1 MSMFGKVASFELRYQ
16 LRQPAFWVI
25 TILFTLI
32 SFGIVA
38 LSANIRLTTGAN
50 ILVNSPYSISIL
62 QAALNQFYMLAA
74 AAIVANVVVRD
85 FDTGYGALIFSTPI
99 SKGAYLFGR
108 FSGAFAALILTLVIS
123 QLGHVIGTFMPPN
136 MVDPETV
143 GPFRFG
149 SYVWAFFVMGLPG
162 LFLISAL
169 FFALATITRS
179 MMMTYVGVVAVF
191 ILYLIATTVLG
202 LKPEFETLSAWVE
215 PSGAGAYALVTK
227 YWTAAE
233 RNAMNPPIAGVLL
246 WSRVLWTAVGVAFL
260 GLAYLLFERSARGSK
275 TNRREKARK
284 LELRE
289 AVQQPAG
296 AILPRPTYGL
306 GSAWAQL
313 ISLTAFEMSLV
324 FKSIAYG
331 ILVLL
336 ALAFSI
342 LVLALTGE
350 IYGTPVLLVTR
361 VVITAVTSGFAL
373 ISIIIAIYYSGELVW
388 RNRDRRMHEI
398 VDATATPDWTFMV
411 PKVLALTLV
420 LVSTLLIGAVA
431 GIAVQAVRGV
441 TDFEL
446 GKYLM
451 WYVVPQALSYAQLA
465 VLAIFVQSLSP
476 NKFVGWAIMVVY
488 LISTIVL
495 SNIGFDHILYR
506 YGAGIGVPLSD
517 MNGRGD
523 FAGFAAWL
531 DAYWSAFGVILLV
544 LAYGLW
550 RRGTESRLW
559 PRLKRLPHR
568 LAGPAG
574 LIGGAALAAFAGLGV
589 FIFMNTNVWN
599 EYRTQAQRE
608 AEQAA
613 YEKALLRYE
622 ITPQPSVADVRL
634 VMDLRPHQPK
644 LTTRG
649 TYVLVNNTGAP
660 LPEVHLRW
668 QGDLEMVN
676 LAVEGATVAREW
688 EEFEYR
694 IYRFATPMQPGE
706 RRTVTFETV
715 LEQRG
720 FKANGNT
727 TRLVDNGTFVN
738 NMEFAP
744 MVGMDRQGLLT
755 DRSKRRKAGLPA
767 ELRPAKLEDESARGR
782 NYIGA
787 DWVTADI
794 TVSTEADQ
802 TVVAPGQMVSDVVN
816 GDRRTS
822 RFVTESPVLNFF
834 SVQSARYERTARMH
848 NGVEM
853 VVFHDPAHDRNVPR
867 MLDGLSASLDYYQ
880 TNFSPYQFRQARIV
894 EFPDYASFAQSY
906 PNTFAWSEGLGFIAD
921 LSDPAKVDYV
931 TYVGAHEFAHQWW
944 AHQVVG
950 SNQQGMTVLS
960 ETLAQYSALMVMEKM
975 YGQEQIRRFLK
986 QELDRYLR
994 SRGTE
999 RLEEMPL
1006 MRVENQQY
1014 IHYQKGGLVMYLLR
1028 DQIGEDAVNR
1038 ALRRV
1043 LAQYAFRGAP
1053 YPRSL
1058 DLIAAIRAEAPADKQ
1073 ALITDLFEKI
1083 TLYDVKTTGV
1093 TATRRA
1099 DGRWD
1104 VAVTVDARKLYADGK
1119 GVETASPLNEMF
1131 DVGIFTAEPGKG
1143 GFDQGDVVLLER
1155 RPIRSGVQTLRFI
1168 TTREPRFAGVDPY
1181 NKWIDRDSNDNVR
1194 AVG

>member
-1 MSMFGKVASFELRYQ
+1 MFGKVASFELRYQ

-99 SKGAYLFGR
+99 TKGAYLFGR
-108 FSGAFAALILTLVIS
+108 FSGAFGALILTLVIA
-123 QLGHVIGTFMPPN
+123 QLGHVFGTLMPPA

-149 SYVWAFFVMGLPG
+149 NYVWAFLVMGLPG

-215 PSGAGAYALVTK
+215 PSGASAYALVTK

-246 WSRVLWTAVGVAFL
+246 WSRVLWTGVGVAFL
-260 GLAYLLFERSARGSK
+260 ALAYLLFERSARGAK
-275 TNRREKARK
+275 ANRTEKVRK
-284 LELRE
+284 LELTE
-289 AVQQPAG
+289 VVHQPSGAG
-296 AILPRPTYGL
+296 LPQPTYGL
-306 GSAWAQL
+306 GAAWARL
-313 ISLTAFEMSLV
+313 VSLTAFEMSLV

-342 LVLALTGE
+342 LILALTGE

-361 VVITAVTSGFAL
+361 VVITALTGGFAL

-388 RNRDRRMHEI
+388 RDRDRRMHEI
-398 VDATATPDWTFMV
+398 VDSTATPDWTFMV
-411 PKVLALTLV
+411 PKILALTLV
-420 LVSTLLIGAVA
+420 LASTLLIGVFA

-446 GKYLM
+446 GKYLA
-451 WYVVPQALSYAQLA
+451 WYVAPQALNFALLA

-488 LISTIVL
+488 LISTLVL

-531 DAYWSAFGVILLV
+531 DAYWSAFAVILLV

-568 LAGPAG
+568 LMGPAG
-574 LIGGAALAAFAGLGV
+574 LIGGAALAIFAGLGV
-589 FIFMNTNVWN
+589 FIYMNTNVWN
-599 EYRTQAQRE
+599 EYQTQAARE

-622 ITPQPSVADVRL
+622 STPQPSVADVRL

-649 TYVLVNNTGAP
+649 SYVLVNRTDAP

-668 QGDLEMVN
+668 VGDLEMVN
-676 LAVEGATVAREW
+676 LAVEGATVEREW
-688 EEFEYR
+688 EDFQYR
-694 IYRFATPMQPGE
+694 IYRFATPMLPGE
-706 RRTVTFETV
+706 RRTMTFETV
-715 LEQRG
+715 LQQRG
-720 FKANGNT
+720 FKASGNT
-727 TRLVDNGTFVN
+727 TRLVDNGSFVN
-738 NMEFAP
+738 NFEFAP
-744 MVGMDRQGLLT
+744 IVGMDRQGLLN
-755 DRSKRRKAGLPA
+755 DRTKRRKAGLPA
-767 ELRPAKLEDESARGR
+767 ELRPALLEDETARGR

-802 TVVAPGQMVSDVVN
+802 IVVAPGQMVSDVVN

-848 NGVEM
+848 DGVEM
-853 VVFHDPAHDRNVPR
+853 VVFHDPVHDRNVPR
-867 MLDGLSASLDYYQ
+867 MLDGLAASLDYFQ
-880 TNFSPYQFRQARIV
+880 ANFSPYQFRQARIV
-894 EFPDYASFAQSY
+894 EFPDYAGFAQSY

-921 LSDPAKVDYV
+921 LSDPTKVDYV
-931 TYVGAHEFAHQWW
+931 TYVGAHEFGHQWW
-944 AHQVVG
+944 AHQIVG
-950 SNQQGMTVLS
+950 SNQQGATVLS

-975 YGQEQIRRFLK
+975 YGKEQIRRFLK

-994 SRGTE
+994 ARGTE

-1014 IHYQKGGLVMYLLR
+1014 IHYQKGGLIMYLLR
-1028 DQIGEDAVNR
+1028 DQIGEEAVNR
-1038 ALRRV
+1038 ALRRL
-1043 LAQYAFRGAP
+1043 LAQYAFQPAP

-1119 GVETASPLNEMF
+1119 GVETASPLNETF
-1131 DVGIFTAEPGKG
+1131 DVGLFTAEPGKG
-1143 GFDQGDVVLLER
+1143 GFDEDDVVLLER
-1155 RPIRSGVQTLRFI
+1155 RAIRSGVQTLRFI
-1168 TTREPRFAGVDPY
+1168 TTRVPTFAGVDPY
-1181 NKWIDRDSNDNVR
+1181 NKWIDRNSDDNVR
-1194 AVG
+1194 AVE

>member
-1 MSMFGKVASFELRYQ
+1 MFGKVAGFELRYQ

-99 SKGAYLFGR
+99 SKGDYLFGR
-108 FSGAFAALILTLVIS
+108 FTGAFGALILTLVIS
-123 QLGHVIGTFMPPN
+123 QLGHVLGTFMPPS

-246 WSRVLWTAVGVAFL
+246 WSRVLWTGIGVAFL
-260 GLAYLLFERSARGSK
+260 AMAYLLFERSARGSK
-275 TNRREKARK
+275 TNRKEKARK
-284 LELRE
+284 LEMKE
-289 AVQQPAG
+289 AVHQPLG
-296 AILPRPTYGL
+296 ASLPQPTYGL

-313 ISLTAFEMSLV
+313 VSLTGFEMSLV

-342 LVLALTGE
+342 LLLALTGE

-361 VVITAVTSGFAL
+361 VVITAVTGGFAL
-373 ISIIIAIYYSGELVW
+373 ISLIIAIYYSGELVW
-388 RNRDRRMHEI
+388 RDRDRRMHEI

-411 PKVLALTLV
+411 PKILALTLV
-420 LVSTLLIGAVA
+420 LVSTLLIGVVA
-431 GIAVQAVRGV
+431 GVVVQTVRGV
-441 TDFEL
+441 TDYEL
-446 GKYLM
+446 GKYLA
-451 WYVVPQALSYAQLA
+451 WYVAPQALSFALLA
-465 VLAIFVQSLSP
+465 GLAIFVQALSP

-488 LISTIVL
+488 LISTLVL
-495 SNIGFDHILYR
+495 SNLGFDHILYR

-531 DAYWSAFGVILLV
+531 DAYWSAFAVILLV

-568 LAGPAG
+568 LMGPAG
-574 LIGGAALAAFAGLGV
+574 LIGGAALAAFVGLGV
-589 FIFMNTNVWN
+589 FIYMNTNVWN
-599 EYRTQAQRE
+599 EYRTQAQQE

-622 ITPQPSVADVRL
+622 TTPQPSVADVRL

-649 TYVLVNNTGAP
+649 SYVLINRTDAP
-660 LPEVHLRW
+660 LREVHLRW
-668 QGDLEMVN
+668 TDDLDMVG
-676 LAVEGATVAREW
+676 LTVEGATVAREW
-688 EEFEYR
+688 ADFEYR
-694 IYRFATPMQPGE
+694 IYRFATPMQPNE

-727 TRLVDNGTFVN
+727 TRLVDNGSFVN

-755 DRSKRRKAGLPA
+755 DPTKRRKAGLPA
-767 ELRPAKLEDESARGR
+767 ELRPAKLEDETARRR

-794 TVSTEADQ
+794 TVSTDADQ
-802 TVVAPGQMVSDVVN
+802 TVVAPGQMVSDVVT

-834 SVQSARYERTARMH
+834 SVQSARYERTARVH

-867 MLDGLSASLDYYQ
+867 MLDGLAASLDYFQ
-880 TNFSPYQFRQARIV
+880 ANFSPYQFRQARIV

-921 LSDPAKVDYV
+921 LSDPTKIDYV
-931 TYVGAHEFAHQWW
+931 TYVGAHEFGHQWW
-944 AHQVVG
+944 AHQIVG
-950 SNQQGMTVLS
+950 SNQQGATVLS

-975 YGQEQIRRFLK
+975 YGKDQIRRFLK

-999 RLEEMPL
+999 RLEELPL

-1028 DQIGEDAVNR
+1028 DQIGEEAVNR

-1043 LAQYAFRGAP
+1043 LAQYAFQSAP

-1058 DLIAAIRAEAPADKQ
+1058 DLIAALRAEAPADKQ

-1104 VAVTVDARKLYADGK
+1104 VAVTVDARKLYADGE
-1119 GVETASPLNEMF
+1119 GVETASPLNETF
-1131 DVGIFTAEPGKG
+1131 DVGMFTAEPGKDA
-1143 GFDQGDVVLLER
+1143 FDEDDVVLLER
-1155 RPIRSGVQTLRFI
+1155 RPT
-1168 TTREPRFAGVDPY
+1168 FAGVDPY
-1181 NKWIDRDSNDNVR
+1181 NKWIDRNSDDNVR
-1194 AVG
+1194 PVG